1 MIEKPGV
8 LTQAGLSP
16 TDQSPPREMPVSG
29 EDQQLLTIFELAKI
43 LVTEEDQE
51 SMLSR
56 FLSSLIERLDAA
68 DAGSLW
74 LHDASEDRLVAVS
87 AQGYELTS
95 LRQIRLAPGE
105 AISGKVFQSRE
116 AILCSTP
123 GEAAEVMADL
133 TDTNRQWFVRATA
146 GQAEALSALCVPLL
160 TARGIIGVLVF
171 LNLQQPGGFTDADLD
186 FLRRLAD
193 LLSLAIEYTRLHE
206 ELRGIQALSEA
217 NRLKAELIST
227 LAHEMRTPL
236 TSIKGYSTA
245 LLMDEVTFS
254 PETQR
259 EFLQMIDEECDI
271 LQDLIRGLL
280 ESSIIDAGL
289 LRLELQPVRL
299 PRLVQSVIDELARRT
314 SEYRFM
320 LDFPED
326 FPLLDADPDRLL
338 QVLRNLLDNA
348 IKYSPDGGLIVVRG
362 MVRENEVAISVADQG
377 LGIAPEHLN
386 RLFEK
391 FFRAKSTLGRH
402 VVGSGLG
409 LPISR
414 TIVEEHGGRIW
425 AESQLGQGS
434 TLYFTL
440 PRTDVVQ
447 DPAQREEVPNE

>member
-1 MIEKPGV
+1 
-8 LTQAGLSP
+8 
-16 TDQSPPREMPVSG
+16 
-29 EDQQLLTIFELAKI
+29 
-43 LVTEEDQE
+43 
-51 SMLSR
+51 
-56 FLSSLIERLDAA
+56 
-68 DAGSLW
+68 
-74 LHDASEDRLVAVS
+74 
-87 AQGYELTS
+87 
-95 LRQIRLAPGE
+95 
-105 AISGKVFQSRE
+105 
-116 AILCSTP
+116 
-123 GEAAEVMADL
+123 
-133 TDTNRQWFVRATA
+133 
-146 GQAEALSALCVPLL
+146 
-160 TARGIIGVLVF
+160 
-171 LNLQQPGGFTDADLD
+171 
-186 FLRRLAD
+186 
-193 LLSLAIEYTRLHE
+193 
-206 ELRGIQALSEA
+206 
-217 NRLKAELIST
+217 
-227 LAHEMRTPL
+227 MRTPL

-245 LLMDEVTFS
+245 LLMDEVTFR

-271 LQDLIRGLL
+271 LQDLIRDLL

-299 PRLVQSVIDELARRT
+299 PRLVQGVIDELARRT

-348 IKYSPDGGLIVVRG
+348 VKYSPDGGLIVVRG
-362 MVRENEVAISVADQG
+362 MVRGDEVAVSVADQG
-377 LGIAPEHLN
+377 VGIAPEHLN

-391 FFRAKSTLGRH
+391 FFRAKSILGRH

-440 PRTDVVQ
+440 PRTDVAQ
-447 DPAQREEVPNE
+447 DPARPEEVRKPMYCGALT